1 LECRHSIAVFP
12 CEKAEF
18 AGFIICNIGII
29 WIEGA
34 VSPRVVSEMDRI
46 LAMQVYVRVVDAKS
60 FVRAAEALALPP
72 STVTGLIKGLEKHL
86 RVRLLNRTTRSV
98 SPTSDGERYYAQC
111 REILNLIEQAETG
124 LKPAPKD
131 LRGRLRIDMP
141 VGIAHSVI
149 LPNLESFRRQYPEI
163 YLMIGVGDRPVDLVQ
178 EGVDCVIRTGPLED
192 SSLVARP
199 LGNFSWIT
207 CAAPRYLER
216 YGVPQSLEDLAGHRA
231 VHHFSHGSRG
241 GGNLLFSV
249 DGKRRVVPIDG
260 SVAVNETELY
270 IKLCMQGYGLAQLQR
285 VLVEK
290 QLQDGSLV
298 EVLRQWRPPSVP
310 VSILYPHHRYGSP
323 IVQAFTAWAT
333 ELFSAKSE
341 KA

>member
-1 LECRHSIAVFP
+1 
-12 CEKAEF
+12 
-18 AGFIICNIGII
+18 
-29 WIEGA
+29 
-34 VSPRVVSEMDRI
+34 MDRI
-46 LAMQVYVRVVDAKS
+46 LAMQAYVRVVEAKS
-60 FVRAAEALALPP
+60 FVRAAEALSMPP

-98 SPTSDGERYYAQC
+98 SLTSEGERYYLQC
-111 REILNLIEQAETG
+111 HEILNQIEQAETG
-124 LKPAPKD
+124 LKSSPQD
-131 LRGRLRIDMP
+131 LQGRLRIDMP
-141 VGIAHSVI
+141 GGLAHSI
-149 LPNLESFRRQYPEI
+149 LLPNLDSFRRQYPGVH
-163 YLMIGVGDRPVDLVQ
+163 LMIGVGDRPVDLVQ

-199 LGNFSWIT
+199 LGNFRWIT
-207 CAAPRYLER
+207 CAAPSYLEV
-216 YGVPQSLEDLAGHRA
+216 YGVPQSLEDLGGHRA
-231 VHHFSHGSRG
+231 VHHFSSGLRG
-241 GGNLLFSV
+241 GGSLLFSA
-249 DGKRRVVPIDG
+249 DGKRQVVPMEG

-270 IKLCMQGYGLAQLQR
+270 IKLCMKGYGLAQVQG
-285 VLVEK
+285 VLVER

-298 EVLRQWRPPSVP
+298 EVLQQWRPPSVP

>member
-1 LECRHSIAVFP
+1 
-12 CEKAEF
+12 
-18 AGFIICNIGII
+18 
-29 WIEGA
+29 
-34 VSPRVVSEMDRI
+34 MDRI
-46 LAMQVYVRVVDAKS
+46 LAMQVYVRVVEAKS
-60 FVRAAEALALPP
+60 FVRAAEALSMPP

-98 SPTSDGERYYAQC
+98 SPTSDGERYYVQC
-111 REILNLIEQAETG
+111 REILNQIEQAESG
-124 LKPAPKD
+124 LKSSPQD

-141 VGIAHSVI
+141 GGLAHSI
-149 LPNLESFRRQYPEI
+149 LLPNLDNFRRQYPGVH
-163 YLMIGVGDRPVDLVQ
+163 LMIGVGDRPVDLVQ

-199 LGNFSWIT
+199 LGNFRWIT
-207 CAAPRYLER
+207 CAAPSYLEV
-216 YGVPQSLEDLAGHRA
+216 YGVPESLEDLAGHRA
-231 VHHFSHGSRG
+231 VHHFPSGSRG
-241 GGNLLFSV
+241 GGSLLFSV
-249 DGKRRVVPIDG
+249 DGKRQVVPMEG

-270 IKLCMQGYGLAQLQR
+270 IKLCMKGYGLAQLQG

-298 EVLRQWRPPSVP
+298 EVLQQWRPPSVP

-323 IVQAFTAWAT
+323 IVQAFIVWAT
-333 ELFSAKSE
+333 GLFSAKSE